1 MEQAVM
7 NKSTVTGFVIGAIV
21 VTAAGA
27 VAGYRVVSASRG
39 AEVLSVTAQHKT
51 LRTPRQECHDV
62 QVTKTKPAKD
72 RDRLLGTGVGAVGGG
87 LLGHE
92 IGGGSGKALAKVA
105 GSAAGGYAGNKIEQ
119 KVQQGHTYTSTAQQ
133 RATVY
138 DRREVPDG
146 HALRYRPDGQDQIAT
161 LLH

>member
-72 RDRLLGTGVGAVGGG
+72 RDRLLGTGVGAVVGG

-92 IGGGSGKALAKVA
+92 IGGGSGKALATVA
-105 GSAAGGYAGNKIEQ
+105 GAAAGGYAGNKIEQ
-119 KVQQGHTYTSTAQQ
+119 KVQEGDTYTTTKQQ
-133 RATVY
+133 CTTVY
-138 DRREVPDG
+138 DRREAP
-146 HALRYRPDGQDQIAT
+146 ARYQVEYK
-161 LLH
+161 L